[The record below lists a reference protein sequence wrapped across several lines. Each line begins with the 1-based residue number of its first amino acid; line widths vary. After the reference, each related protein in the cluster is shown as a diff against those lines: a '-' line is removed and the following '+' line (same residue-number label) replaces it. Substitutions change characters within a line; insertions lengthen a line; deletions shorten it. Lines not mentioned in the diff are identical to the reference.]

1 MLFGAPGTG
10 KTLLARVLAKECG
23 LNFVSIKGPELLS
36 KYIGSS
42 EAKVRETFDRA
53 RNAAP
58 AILFFDEFDSLAPRS
73 EPLLLEMNNIMPS
86 RALNILPNCQ

>member
-1 MLFGAPGTG
+1 MFAQCPLRQRSGLLLFGAPGTG
-10 KTLLARVLAKECG
+10 KTLLAGVLARECC
-23 LNFVSIKGPELLS
+23 LNFITVKGPELLS

-58 AILFFDEFDSLAPRS
+58 CVLFFDEFDSLAPR
-73 EPLLLEMNNIMPS
+73 
-86 RALNILPNCQ
+86 